1 MHLRL
6 MAIALAIARVELGRD
21 IHEVGGENRGL
32 NVEKYQIDTGY
43 DPGDAWCACFVHWCV
58 DEACAILGLS
68 NPLVRTG
75 RVKTMWDG
83 ATNRSLIADIT
94 DRGQI
99 PNGSIWCQVRP
110 NGTGHTGFVEW
121 NDTQDYY
128 TIEGNYQ
135 DKVANVKR
143 SFDDPLLQGFIVY

>member
-1 MHLRL
+1 MQSRL
-6 MAIALAIARVELGRD
+6 MAVALTIARIELGRD
-21 IHEVGGENRGL
+21 IHEVGGSNRGL
-32 NVEKYQIDTGY
+32 NVEKYQYDTGY
-43 DPGDAWCACFVHWCV
+43 DPGDAWCACFTHWCV
-58 DEACAILGLS
+58 DEACSILGLP

-83 ATNRSLIADIT
+83 AVNKLKIDIPDKSLVKPGA
-94 DRGQI
+94 
-99 PNGSIWCQVRP
+99 IWCQVRG

-121 NDTQDYY
+121 HDGHDFY